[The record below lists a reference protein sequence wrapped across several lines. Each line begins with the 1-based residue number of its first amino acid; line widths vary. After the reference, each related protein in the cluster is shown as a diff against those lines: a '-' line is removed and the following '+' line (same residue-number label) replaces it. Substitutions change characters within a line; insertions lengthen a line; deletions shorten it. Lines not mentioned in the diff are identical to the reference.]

1 MISRWCSGPCDGDL
15 FLLVGFLGSFVE
27 LMPLTSGVFIVK
39 SGSGDVD
46 NYSCW
51 FHLSGVWKQ
60 QAMVITSSG
69 GFYLLVLPC
78 EQTRRGL
85 SSRP

>member
-39 SGSGDVD
+39 SGSGDVEATGND
-46 NYSCW
+46 HRFFW
-51 FHLSGVWKQ
+51 WV
-60 QAMVITSSG
+60 
-69 GFYLLVLPC
+69 LLASFAI
-78 EQTRRGL
+78 RAN
-85 SSRP
+85 